1 MSTEFERLLIRLEA
15 DTTQL
20 RRALLQADK
29 AVETHSRRMGRELK
43 RADKQVSSLGLSWRT
58 LIGGATVGYA
68 VREATRM
75 ADAYTRMGNR
85 LAVVTKST
93 EELRYVQNALFAN
106 AQTARVGVEESVE
119 LYSRMAF
126 ALKDTGASTNE
137 LLQFTDTLNKS
148 MIVSGATTAEATGAL
163 RQLSQGLAAGQ
174 LRGQELNSVMEQLPI
189 VADMIAKEM
198 GVTIGQ
204 LRKLGEQGKITGDLV
219 FKSILGASD
228 DMNAKF
234 SKVTGTVEQGWTKL
248 GNATLDFVGIL
259 NEGTDAS
266 NAMARALDRV
276 SQSIVEGNKRV
287 KESGQLMAFFARPG
301 IGGYEKGTSWFDAI
315 AGVPQW
321 MTERLTMQPHKI
333 TDPQAFGLSQLRG
346 SIIDSDSGFAPFNPD
361 ARGENRTLAPGA
373 GGDPWNTTVIPVSLK
388 QELKELKEQW
398 DSIRDAQMQSLD
410 DLIGDRTETAAAK
423 MSALTDAVRSGSIAY
438 SDFGAMAEQV
448 KHQTERANEAML
460 SSTSQ
465 FLDQMFEGNKTAA
478 TASALVNTYQGITK
492 ALSAYPPP
500 MSYAMAAMQAAMGFA
515 QVRSIQSTSKTS
527 TGAGGGSSVASA
539 AAASP
544 AAAEQAAAAPSQDRA
559 LTVQMSS
566 AGDLIGRKGLREL
579 LENIAEMQRDGYRL
593 VVAG

>member
-1 MSTEFERLLIRLEA
+1 MSTELERLLIRIEA

-20 RRALLQADK
+20 RRALAQADGVVAK
-29 AVETHSRRMGRELK
+29 HAASMDRQIRKSEKSFEGM
-43 RADKQVSSLGLSWRT
+43 GLSFRR
-58 LIGGATVGYA
+58 LMGGVGVGMA
-68 VREATRM
+68 VRQATQM
-75 ADAYTRMGNR
+75 ADAYTLMGNR

-93 EELRYVQNALFAN
+93 EELRYVQDQLFAS
-106 AQTARVGVEESVE
+106 AQAARVDVKESVE

-174 LRGQELNSVMEQLPI
+174 LRGQELNSVMEQLPV

-234 SKVTGTVEQGWTKL
+234 SKVTGTVSQGFTKL
-248 GNATLDFVGIL
+248 GNSTLEFVGL
-259 NEGTDAS
+259 MNKGTDAS

-276 SQSIVEGNKRV
+276 SAAVTEGNERV
-287 KESGQLMAFFARPG
+287 KKSGHLMAFLQRPG
-301 IGGYEKGTSWFDAI
+301 VGGYEKGTSWIDAI
-315 AGVPQW
+315 AGIPKW

-361 ARGENRTLAPGA
+361 ARGENRTLAAGV

-388 QELKELKEQW
+388 QELRELKEQW
-398 DSIRDAQMQSLD
+398 DSIRDAQMLALD
-410 DLIGDRTETAAAK
+410 DLVGDATETAATK
-423 MSALTDAVRSGSIAY
+423 MAALTSAVQEGRIAWG
-438 SDFGAMAEQV
+438 DFADMQKTV
-448 KHQTERANEAML
+448 QQQTERANEAML
-460 SSTSQ
+460 SSTSH
-465 FLDQMFEGNKTAA
+465 FLDTMFQNNKTAA
-478 TASALVNTYQGITK
+478 SASALINTYQGITK
-492 ALSAYPPP
+492 ALASYPPP
-500 MSYAMAAMQAAMGFA
+500 MSYAMAAMQAAMGMA
-515 QVRSIQSTSKTS
+515 QVRAIQSTSKSS
-527 TGAGGGSSVASA
+527 TGGGASGIGAGGGAGA
-539 AAASP
+539 AAAP
-544 AAAEQAAAAPSQDRA
+544 AAAAAPSQDRA
-559 LTVQMSS
+559 LTVRMSS
-566 AGDLIGRKGLREL
+566 VGELMGRRGLREL
-579 LENIAEMQRDGYRL
+579 LENIADAQRDGYR
-593 VVAG
+593 VVVG